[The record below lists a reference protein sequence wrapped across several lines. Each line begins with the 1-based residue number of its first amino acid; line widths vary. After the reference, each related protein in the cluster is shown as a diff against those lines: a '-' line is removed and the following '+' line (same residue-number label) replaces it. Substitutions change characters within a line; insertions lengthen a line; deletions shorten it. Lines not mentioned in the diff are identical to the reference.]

1 MNKQRLYWIF
11 QIFGWS
17 TYALLNIL
25 GISFQSTHFTTVMAV
40 PVIAESLSFFLITH
54 EYRRLSKKRA
64 WLQLPTTQLI
74 VKALLSIMAMSVT
87 VYLIR
92 VGVSY
97 TLNLYSHEMLSPI
110 NFLGNVIANSI
121 VLIIWS
127 SIYFAFHYL
136 EKNTQS
142 LKYEVAMNEM
152 KLNQL
157 KSQVNPHFI
166 FNALNSI
173 RALVDEEPSKAKRA
187 INHLSNI
194 LRSSLVMDKKKLTSL
209 KDELATT
216 KDYLA
221 LESIRFE
228 ERLQTEFAI
237 EPRTE
242 NVQVPPMMLQTLV
255 ENGIKHGISKLKNGG
270 KLSVSAKIDLG
281 RMILEIRNTG
291 HYQENR
297 INGTG
302 QGLRNTRQR
311 LELIYGEAAKLQIG
325 NESNNTVL
333 TIVKI
338 PLTNIN

>member
-11 QIFGWS
+11 QITGWS
-17 TYALLNIL
+17 IYALLNIL
-25 GISFQSTHFTTVMAV
+25 GISFQSTHFTPIMAL
-40 PVIAESLSFFLITH
+40 PIIAESLYFFLITH
-54 EYRRLSKKRA
+54 IYRSLSKKME

-74 VKALLSIMAMSVT
+74 PKVLLSIVLMSIT
-87 VYLIR
+87 VYLVRI
-92 VGVSY
+92 GISFS
-97 TLNLYSHEMLSPI
+97 LDLYSSEMLSAI
-110 NFLGNVIANSI
+110 NILGNVTANI
-121 VLIIWS
+121 IIMIIWS
-127 SIYFAFHYL
+127 SVYFTFHYI

-142 LKYEVAMNEM
+142 LRYEVAMNEM

-157 KSQVNPHFI
+157 KSQINPHFI

-173 RALVDEEPSKAKRA
+173 RALVDEEPSKSKRA

-194 LRSSLVMDKKKLTSL
+194 LRSSLVLDRKRLTSL
-209 KDELATT
+209 KEELDTT

-228 ERLQTEFAI
+228 ERLQTEFNI
-237 EPRTE
+237 DVDTK

-255 ENGIKHGISKLKNGG
+255 ENGIKHGISKLKKGG
-270 KLSVSAKIDLG
+270 KVTVDARVDLG

-291 HYQENR
+291 HYQDNR

-311 LELIYGEAAKLQIG
+311 LELIYGESAKLNIE
-325 NESNNTVL
+325 NESENMVL
-333 TIVKI
+333 TTVKI
-338 PLTNIN
+338 PLKE